1 MKLTFKQKFFSFTD
15 TYKVRDEAGAVVYTA
30 KRSFFS
36 RRRVKIFDKDG
47 NKVGAIKAKFFAFLP
62 TFKIYE
68 GDTCIGKIKKKFSFF
83 KPKFAMDCK
92 DWKIKG
98 GFFEKNY
105 QIVNGNGDSVAKVS
119 QKWLSL
125 TNTYVMEVEDP
136 ANALAVLMVI
146 LAITSEK
153 QSRN

>member
-15 TYKVRDEAGAVVYTA
+15 TYKVRDEDGNVVFTA
-30 KRSFFS
+30 KRHFFF
-36 RRRVKIFDKDG
+36 RRRIKIFDKDG
-47 NKVGAIKAKFFAFLP
+47 NQVGAVKAKFWAWFP
-62 TFKIYE
+62 TFKIYVNGE
-68 GDTCIGKIKKKFSFF
+68 HIGKVKKKFSFF

-105 QIVNGNGDSVAKVS
+105 QIVNSEGPVAKVS

-125 TNTYVMEVEDP
+125 TTTYVMEVDKFED
-136 ANALAVLMVI
+136 ALPVLMVI
-146 LAITSEK
+146 LAIATEK
-153 QSRN
+153 ANRNN